1 MPALSPL
8 FQQALVAAPAALAIV
23 VGAIALNMLVGRA
36 LRFIVDKANVDH
48 EAVDPLA
55 KLVRWLVNVG
65 AVVLLLGVLGFNL
78 GGLWA
83 MMATVLGMV
92 AIGFVAVWS
101 VLSNVLCT
109 FMILLYRPFEVG
121 DEVEIASEGVGVGGK
136 VAALNFLYTTLNTA
150 DGALLQIPNNLFFQK
165 VVKRRRGNGRASLS
179 SKLNLEEP
187 IAAEPVR
194 QDAAE

>member
-1 MPALSPL
+1 MSDLAPL
-8 FQQALVAAPAALAIV
+8 VQQALIATPAALAIV
-23 VGAIALNMLVGRA
+23 LGAFALNILVGRA
-36 LRFIVDKANVDH
+36 SRFIINKASVNH
-48 EAVDPLA
+48 EAIDPLA
-55 KLVRWLVNVG
+55 KLVRWVINVG
-65 AVVLLLGVLGFNL
+65 AVVLLLGVFGFNL

-121 DEVEIASEGVGVGGK
+121 DEIEVAGEGVGGK
-136 VAALNFLYTTLNTA
+136 VAALNFLYTTLHTA

-165 VVKRRRGNGRASLS
+165 VVKRRRGSGRASLS
-179 SKLNLEEP
+179 SKLNLKEP
-187 IAAEPVR
+187 MAVEPARQGAAE
-194 QDAAE
+194 

>member
-8 FQQALVAAPAALAIV
+8 FQQVLVAAPAAFAIV
-23 VGAIALNMLVGRA
+23 LGAVGLNMLVGRA
-36 LRFIVDKANVDH
+36 LRFIVDKTSVDH

-65 AVVLLLGVLGFNL
+65 AIVLLLGVFGFNL

-121 DEVEIASEGVGVGGK
+121 DEVEIAGEGVGGK

-165 VVKRRRGNGRASLS
+165 VIKRRRGNGRASLS
-179 SKLNLEEP
+179 SKLNLKEP
-187 IAAEPVR
+187 IAVEPV
-194 QDAAE
+194 QQGAAE